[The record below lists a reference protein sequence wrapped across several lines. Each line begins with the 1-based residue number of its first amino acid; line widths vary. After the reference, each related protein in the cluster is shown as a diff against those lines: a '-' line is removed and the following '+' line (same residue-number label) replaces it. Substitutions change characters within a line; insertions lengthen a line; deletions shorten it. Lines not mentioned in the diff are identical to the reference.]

1 MSYDD
6 LGRIKKESRSL
17 KKYPILES
25 YSTDFTFERSFITN
39 YFYDFLDKIT
49 QIQYPEKDEGEGGV
63 TVCYAYNALGQPKEI
78 KAELSHTS
86 TRLGTSTRTSCTDK
100 TIVEHIDYN
109 EFGQMTSVLMG
120 NQIKMVYSYDIKGR
134 VKELLYKKS
143 NVDQVKAVYTYNIQN
158 SIMNVTYTPLTSRYN
173 PASQDHSMS
182 GSDSE
187 EGLMQHVTNVSYRY
201 DGLNRLVYAKGEA
214 ALYDG
219 YNTNNIQ
226 QKRFHREYSYS
237 LHGNL
242 TRKRFYNADTERL
255 ETTWNYS
262 YTNHRVSRVQ
272 SNGVNHL
279 QMGYDALG
287 NMTSKVNV
295 SEDRH
300 QTLIYDF
307 YNRLL
312 VVREGVGENKKNVG
326 RYWYDEQGF
335 RVRKKSKQTVYG
347 TENGE
352 RVSAIRWY
360 ELDYHNQYFAIE
372 RQKDEAGR
380 VIPDTEYSI
389 NNIYLNGVRIAAME
403 ESGAARY
410 FLTDQVD
417 SVKVVAD
424 DSGNAVSRIEYM
436 PYGETWFD
444 GGGHLE

>member
-17 KKYPILES
+17 KKYPIINLD
-25 YSTDFTFERSFITN
+25 STDFTFERSFITN

-187 EGLMQHVTNVSYRY
+187 EGLMQHTNKCK
-201 DGLNRLVYAKGEA
+201 LPL
-214 ALYDG
+214 
-219 YNTNNIQ
+219 
-226 QKRFHREYSYS
+226 
-237 LHGNL
+237 
-242 TRKRFYNADTERL
+242 
-255 ETTWNYS
+255 
-262 YTNHRVSRVQ
+262 
-272 SNGVNHL
+272 
-279 QMGYDALG
+279 
-287 NMTSKVNV
+287 
-295 SEDRH
+295 
-300 QTLIYDF
+300 
-307 YNRLL
+307 
-312 VVREGVGENKKNVG
+312 
-326 RYWYDEQGF
+326 
-335 RVRKKSKQTVYG
+335 
-347 TENGE
+347 
-352 RVSAIRWY
+352 
-360 ELDYHNQYFAIE
+360 
-372 RQKDEAGR
+372 
-380 VIPDTEYSI
+380 
-389 NNIYLNGVRIAAME
+389 
-403 ESGAARY
+403 
-410 FLTDQVD
+410 
-417 SVKVVAD
+417 
-424 DSGNAVSRIEYM
+424 
-436 PYGETWFD
+436 
-444 GGGHLE
+444 